1 MARII
6 LQPRQKTQQRRL
18 WLATGLAVAAAA
30 SLFLLQLDLSPTTLS
45 PERQQ
50 QVFLEPMPV
59 RWSGTSSDNAYRQQR
74 MAWEQRLLQLRQSKT
89 RHHPDL
95 EAAEVLI
102 PTLLQAED
110 VSRRIDRIGDGDPAL
125 RQQLGER
132 LAQLNDHIRR
142 TQAAQH

>member
-1 MARII
+1 MARFI

-30 SLFLLQLDLSPTTLS
+30 SLLLLQLDLSPTTLS

-50 QVFLEPMPV
+50 QVFLEPMPI
-59 RWSGTSSDNAYRQQR
+59 RWSGTSNDNPYLQQR
-74 MAWEQRLLQLRQSKT
+74 MALEQRLLQLRRSQIKE
-89 RHHPDL
+89 HQDL
-95 EAAEVLI
+95 ETAEELI
-102 PTLLQAED
+102 PVLLQAED
-110 VSRRIDRIGDGDPAL
+110 LSRRMDRLGDGDPAL

-132 LAQLNDHIRR
+132 LAQLNDHIRQ